1 MAEGDDLLRR
11 REKVVAAV
19 DLRGVP
25 AGTRGKVAL
34 VNGLGPWI
42 RYRVLFDNGA
52 DVGNILRDELVR
64 RSEWQGPPAAGE
76 TDRSVTI

>member
-1 MAEGDDLLRR
+1 MADADDLLKR

-25 AGTRGKVAL
+25 AGTAGRVAL

-42 RYRVLFDNGA
+42 RYRVLFANGA

-64 RSEWQGPPAAGE
+64 RAEWHGPATGGE
-76 TDRSVTI
+76 TDRAVTA